1 MNSPLPDSCL
11 DQLFRDARTQNGW
24 TPQTVADALI
34 REVYELLK
42 LGPTSANCS
51 PARFLFAV
59 SKEAKEK
66 LRPALSK
73 GNVEKTM
80 AAPVTAIIGYDLEFY
95 ELLPELFPHEP
106 TAKSWFTISP
116 AFIEETAF
124 RNATLQ
130 AAYLFLAAR
139 ALGLDIGPMSGFDAA
154 KVNAAFWPDGRI
166 RVNLLCNIGYGD
178 PSKVLERRPRLSFER
193 ACAII

>member
-1 MNSPLPDSCL
+1 MNSPLRDSCL

-24 TPQTVADALI
+24 TPQTMADALI
-34 REVYELLK
+34 RDVYELLK

-80 AAPVTAIIGYDLEFY
+80 AAPVTAIVGYDLEFY

-116 AFIEETAF
+116 
-124 RNATLQ
+124 
-130 AAYLFLAAR
+130 
-139 ALGLDIGPMSGFDAA
+139 MSGFDAA

-166 RVNLLCNIGYGD
+166 KVHLLCNIGYGD